1 VTSSGAQDSEP
12 PKHASGNRVPDPASR
27 RDSAATARLLLLLL
41 AFAWGITWPLT
52 RIALFE
58 VSPWTLRVVGYGVG
72 TLFMFALVRLRG
84 RPMALPFGVAWGHV
98 IVSALL
104 TVVGFGL
111 LTAFAQLSALT
122 SRVVIIAYS
131 MPIWASLLAWLFLGE
146 RLTVMATAGLVLCV
160 TGLAVLVIPIAEL
173 GLPVG
178 LVLALAAAV
187 SWAAGTVYLK
197 WVRLQAD
204 VVALTAWQLLV
215 SYLLM
220 AACVLFIEGVP
231 RLWPLSAQAIFALA
245 YQGFIGT
252 GLAYFLWFSIVGRVS
267 AATASLGSLCVPVVG
282 ILGSVLILGDRP
294 TFADA
299 IGFALIFAAAAC
311 VMIQPGTRTG

>member
-1 VTSSGAQDSEP
+1 
-12 PKHASGNRVPDPASR
+12 
-27 RDSAATARLLLLLL
+27 LLL
-41 AFAWGITWPLT
+41 ALLALAWGITWPTT

-58 VSPWTLRVVGYGVG
+58 VTPWTLRLVGYGIG
-72 TLFMFALVRLRG
+72 TLFMFALVRVRG
-84 RPMALPFGVAWGHV
+84 RPMTLGFGLAWGHV

-104 TVVGFGL
+104 NVVGFGL

-160 TGLAVLVIPIAEL
+160 AGLAVLVAPLAEL
-173 GLPVG
+173 GLPLG
-178 LVLALAAAV
+178 LLLALAAAV

-215 SYLLM
+215 SFLFM
-220 AACVLFIEGVP
+220 GICVLIMEDIP
-231 RLWPLSAQAIFALA
+231 RLWPLSPQTILALA

-282 ILGSVLILGDRP
+282 ILASVLMLGDRP
-294 TFADA
+294 TLADA
-299 IGFALIFAAAAC
+299 IGFALIFVAAAC
-311 VMIQPGTRTG
+311 VMIQPGGRKA